1 THSEISGCFPRLRRH
16 FVLARR
22 SYYVPPTASPTH
34 FFIWLVFAAPARFFC
49 LESASQVVAAS
60 FSHLVMKLLSAAPAS
75 FLSAASDLQ
84 VANAGADETR
94 QMASANAIF
103 LIVSSLEDRDRNA
116 HSRL

>member
-1 THSEISGCFPRLRRH
+1 MRSARLAFP
-16 FVLARR
+16 
-22 SYYVPPTASPTH
+22 YVPTASPTH
-34 FFIWLVFAAPARFFC
+34 FFMWLAFAAPARFFC
-49 LESASQVVAAS
+49 LESASQVVVAS
-60 FSHLVMKLLSAAPAS
+60 FWHLVMELLSAAPAS

-116 HSRL
+116 QSRL